1 MSPHICAGS
10 TVPSLLNK
18 LITSKILCWLIYF
31 LTFFFLL
38 IQKGVKRKSTEE
50 PKSSAAK
57 QKTKPRVTSPA
68 TPRGTPTPKPGP
80 SKAKQIKTVA
90 NGPGRGRPATPGSKP
105 VTPQVKSPASRV
117 KSPAMAQSPAARLKS
132 PATAKSP
139 AGRVTSPATRPKKV
153 VKKTQARTQVQPSS
167 PVNGHSSSALNLM
180 SPKGL

>member
-1 MSPHICAGS
+1 M
-10 TVPSLLNK
+10 
-18 LITSKILCWLIYF
+18 CWLNIHSDF
-31 LTFFFLL
+31 LFFLL

-68 TPRGTPTPKPGP
+68 SPRGTPTPKPGP

-90 NGPGRGRPATPGSKP
+90 NGPGRGRPATP

-139 AGRVTSPATRPKKV
+139 AGRVTSPAARPKKV

-167 PVNGHSSSALNLM
+167 LINGHSSSALNLM